1 LFLTGSART
10 SSASERG
17 TKEILMK
24 TIAFVALLAAAGC
37 SKKTPDC
44 DASIGKGMDN
54 FAASVKTSAPNP
66 QLQETRLT
74 MISKLRGTLTQR
86 CNEDKWPAEAVTCF
100 TTVGSM
106 KDMQTCQAKL
116 SDEQRTKLVN
126 EIRQVMMG
134 SMGSMRMPNG
144 LPGHPPMLGSA
155 GSGGP
160 EATGGMPGSHAGSA
174 PAPAV
179 PAGSA
184 QAPASPAPPAPAG
197 SAAPVAGSGGW

>member
-1 LFLTGSART
+1 
-10 SSASERG
+10 
-17 TKEILMK
+17 MK
-24 TIAFVALLAAAGC
+24 TIVFVALLAAAGC
-37 SKKTPDC
+37 SKKTSDC

-66 QLQETRLT
+66 QLQETRLN

-86 CNEDKWPAEAVTCF
+86 CNEDKWQAEVVTCF

-155 GSGGP
+155 GAGGSGGP
-160 EATGGMPGSHAGSA
+160 EAIGGMPGSRAGSA
-174 PAPAV
+174 PAPA

-184 QAPASPAPPAPAG
+184 QAPASPAPPAAAG
-197 SAAPVAGSGGW
+197 SAAPAAGSGGW